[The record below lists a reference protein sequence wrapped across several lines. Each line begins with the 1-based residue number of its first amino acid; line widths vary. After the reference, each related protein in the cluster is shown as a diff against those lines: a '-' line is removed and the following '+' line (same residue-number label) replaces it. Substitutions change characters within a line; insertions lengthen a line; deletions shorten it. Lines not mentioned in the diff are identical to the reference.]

1 MTPPLSGEADRRFME
16 QALALAALGEGSAS
30 PNPLVGC
37 VVVRDATVVG
47 LGFHRAA
54 GEPHAE
60 ARAVADAGER
70 ARGATLYVNLEP
82 CAHHGRTPPCADLLA
97 RAGIRR
103 VVASIVD
110 PNTEVNGAGFA
121 RLRAAGIEVETGLL
135 ERDARR
141 INAPFLKVHASG
153 RPLVTLKAAASAD
166 GMIAALGGASR
177 WITGEAA
184 RTFAHRLRYR
194 HDAILVGAGTV
205 RRDDPSLTVRLAGLR
220 AERLRVVLAPGLDVP
235 PGARLLGDG
244 AGPVRIYTAEDRP
257 PGGDARLGS
266 HATVVPV
273 PAPGG
278 RLDLGAVLA
287 DLAALG
293 VLSVLVEGG
302 ARTLGG
308 FLEAGLADRVA
319 FFTAP
324 VLIGARGATPLLDL
338 GAPASPHGAIGIDV
352 EQRFPLGEDTVLLG
366 AIRARD
372 NDRTPA
378 TGAI

>member
-1 MTPPLSGEADRRFME
+1 MTPPASAEADRRFME

-30 PNPLVGC
+30 PNPRVGC
-37 VVVRDATVVG
+37 VVARDGTVVG
-47 LGFHRAA
+47 RGFHRAA

-60 ARAVADAGER
+60 ARAVADAGDR

-110 PNTEVNGAGFA
+110 PNPEVNGAGFA
-121 RLRAAGIEVETGLL
+121 RLRAAGIEVEAGLL
-135 ERDARR
+135 EGDARR
-141 INAPFLKVHASG
+141 INAPFLTVHASG

-166 GMIAALGGASR
+166 GMIAALGGASQ
-177 WITGEAA
+177 WITGEAS
-184 RTFAHRLRYR
+184 RIFAHRLRYR
-194 HDAILVGAGTV
+194 HDAILVGAGTL
-205 RRDDPSLTVRLAGLR
+205 RRDDPSLAVRLPGVR

-235 PGARLLGDG
+235 LGARLLGDG
-244 AGPVRIYTAEDRP
+244 AGPVRIYAAADRS
-257 PGGDARLGS
+257 PGRAARFGPQV
-266 HATVVPV
+266 AVVPV

-278 RLDLGAVLA
+278 RLDLAAVLA

-319 FFTAP
+319 LFGAP
-324 VLIGARGATPLLDL
+324 ILIGARGATPLLELD
-338 GAPASPHGAIGIDV
+338 APASPRGAIGIDV
-352 EQRFPLGEDTVLLG
+352 EQRFPLGADTVLLG
-366 AIRARD
+366 TIRPRD
-372 NDRTPA
+372 GDRTTA
-378 TGAI
+378 TGSS